1 MPGSNVGSHFLNG
14 WEWQAS
20 IRLISRIS
28 PCTGSGWLCAIGGGG
43 LRGGGTLPPS
53 PVSRRL
59 HPARASGLPGG
70 VGRGTPVMVM
80 AFRGEERKEFRQSP
94 AHPLRG

>member
-1 MPGSNVGSHFLNG
+1 MHLFLKAHLAGSFPQAGCSYILCRPFPPLPRLRQGIPGYLAG
-14 WEWQAS
+14 
-20 IRLISRIS
+20 I
-28 PCTGSGWLCAIGGGG
+28 P
-43 LRGGGTLPPS
+43 
-53 PVSRRL
+53 

-70 VGRGTPVMVM
+70 VDRGTPVMVM